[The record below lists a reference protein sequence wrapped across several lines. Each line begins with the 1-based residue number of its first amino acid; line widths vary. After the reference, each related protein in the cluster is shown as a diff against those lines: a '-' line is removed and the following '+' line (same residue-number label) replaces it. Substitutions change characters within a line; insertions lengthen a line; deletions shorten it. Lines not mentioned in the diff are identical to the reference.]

1 MGRAGQNRAAFK
13 LLSTNFFF
21 MIIGPKYKICKRLGA
36 PIFEQCQTRS
46 FVISKERTAPKRRGG
61 RASSDYSR
69 QLIEKQKLRLT
80 YGLTERQFGNY
91 VTKAL
96 ESKVPQATLFALLES
111 RLDSMVYRTGLAP
124 TRRAA
129 RQLVSH
135 GHITV
140 NGKRVTVPSY
150 QVAIGDQ
157 MAVREGSRDIGPF
170 SGIEERLGQASVPS
184 WISFDASART
194 GTLGAL
200 PSTSEREAPADIG
213 VVFEY
218 YTR

>member
-1 MGRAGQNRAAFK
+1 
-13 LLSTNFFF
+13 
-21 MIIGPKYKICKRLGA
+21 MIIGPKYKICKRLGSPVFA
-36 PIFEQCQTRS
+36 QCETRQ
-46 FVISKERTAPKRRGG
+46 FALAKERTGGKKKGG
-61 RASSDYSR
+61 RAGSDYSR

-80 YGLTERQFGNY
+80 YGMTEKQFSNY
-91 VTKAL
+91 VAQAL

-111 RLDSMVYRTGLAP
+111 RLDSVVYRTGLAK

-140 NGKRVTVPSY
+140 NGKRVTIPSY
-150 QVAIGDQ
+150 QVSVGDALAI
-157 MAVREGSRDIGPF
+157 REGSRDAGPF
-170 SGIEERLGQASVPS
+170 AGIEERLKETNVPS
-184 WISFDASART
+184 WLTFDPAERT
-194 GTLGAL
+194 GTLKSVPAAA
-200 PSTSEREAPADIG
+200 EYEAPADIG